1 MCRATVPVQ
10 NGYKPRSGVFKVSKI
25 KAFVIAC
32 TAVAAFSASATA
44 GGLTEQFS
52 SCVAK
57 FANPKLGATIMLECT
72 AGDGKLSDCKVI
84 DAPSPPNGFDKA
96 AMCVAEVLPVGSK
109 TGPIKVPVKFNPA

>member
-1 MCRATVPVQ
+1 MS
-10 NGYKPRSGVFKVSKI
+10 NI
-25 KAFVIAC
+25 KAIVTTF
-32 TAVAAFSASATA
+32 TAVLAFSASATA

-57 FANPKLGATIMLECT
+57 FANPKVGATVMLECT

-84 DAPSPPNGFDKA
+84 DAPSPANGFDKA

-109 TGPIKVPVKFNPA
+109 TGTIKVPVKFNPA

>member
-1 MCRATVPVQ
+1 L
-10 NGYKPRSGVFKVSKI
+10 KVNKI
-25 KAFVIAC
+25 KAIVTTF
-32 TAVAAFSASATA
+32 TAVLALSASATA